1 MDNNQKIPMKN
12 YLTLLILVVSAAA
25 FYQIPYLR
33 WTFYDGMMELSGL
46 NNTQFGLTMS
56 VYGTVSMILYLP
68 GGIIA
73 DKISSRIL
81 VPVSLIVTGAAGLI
95 LMTHYNQSYTDDF
108 LREQER
114 LAAGPGVCFAREY
127 MEALV

>member
-1 MDNNQKIPMKN
+1 
-12 YLTLLILVVSAAA
+12 V
-25 FYQIPYLR
+25 
-33 WTFYDGMMELSGL
+33 ELGREA
-46 NNTQFGLTMS
+46 G
-56 VYGTVSMILYLP
+56 
-68 GGIIA
+68 
-73 DKISSRIL
+73 
-81 VPVSLIVTGAAGLI
+81 AGLI

>member
-1 MDNNQKIPMKN
+1 MVWDANFTSQDLARHPGWGHSSWEQG
-12 YLTLLILVVSAAA
+12 V
-25 FYQIPYLR
+25 
-33 WTFYDGMMELSGL
+33 ELGREA
-46 NNTQFGLTMS
+46 G
-56 VYGTVSMILYLP
+56 
-68 GGIIA
+68 
-73 DKISSRIL
+73 
-81 VPVSLIVTGAAGLI
+81 AGLI